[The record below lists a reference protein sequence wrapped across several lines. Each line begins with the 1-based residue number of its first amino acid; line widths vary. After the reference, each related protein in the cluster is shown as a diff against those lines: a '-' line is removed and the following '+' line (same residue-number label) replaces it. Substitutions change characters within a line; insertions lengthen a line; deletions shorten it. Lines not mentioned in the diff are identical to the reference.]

1 MRLSDMIS
9 IAMDYLVVAAA
20 VALVIPLLYMV
31 GYRMIY
37 QGLCKGKKPLSW
49 KNVVWAMLF
58 LCYIV
63 VLCGATLM
71 GRTNL
76 FQEREIRGFFTSY
89 REAWTYFQTNS
100 WRNLFINILLFIPMG
115 FLLPLGIRK
124 LRVAWKTCLT
134 GFGIS
139 LAIELV
145 QLFACI
151 GVFECDDLLNNTLG
165 TLIGYGVFVICGQ
178 ICGKIRLTPL

>member
-1 MRLSDMIS
+1 MIS
-9 IAMDYLVVAAA
+9 IVMDYLVLAAA

-31 GYRMIY
+31 GYGMIY
-37 QGLCKGKKPLSW
+37 QGLCKGKKALSW
-49 KNVVWAMLF
+49 KNVVWAMLLF
-58 LCYIV
+58 CYIV

-71 GRTNL
+71 GRANV
-76 FQEREIRGFFTSY
+76 FQQREIRGLFASY
-89 REAWTYFQTNS
+89 REAWTYFQLNS
-100 WRNLFINILLFIPMG
+100 WQNLLINILLFVPMG

-124 LRVAWKTCLT
+124 LRAGWKTCLT
-134 GFGIS
+134 GFCIS

-165 TLIGYGVFVICGQ
+165 TLIGYGVFAVFW
-178 ICGKIRLTPL
+178 KFLNKKKNTPQ